1 MKTATQTGNL
11 HRRTPREFG
20 QALRAA
26 RKQEHLTQA
35 QLAAMAG
42 VPRQRLIA
50 LEKGSDGV
58 SLGAYAKVIA
68 ALGMEL
74 TLKPALV
81 RLADYPQLQMLAWN
95 RRGQEY
101 IPEREAFALY
111 ERNWHHVDLNQVS
124 TQEQNLIQNL
134 TQQYGRGVL
143 HV

>member
-1 MKTATQTGNL
+1 MATPTTVTLRTARGI
-11 HRRTPREFG
+11 G
-20 QALRAA
+20 KALRAA
-26 RKQEHLTQA
+26 RKQQHLTQA
-35 QLAAMAG
+35 QLATIAG

-50 LEKGSDGV
+50 LEQGSNGV
-58 SLGAYAKVIA
+58 SLGTYAKVVA

-74 TLKPALV
+74 TLKPAMV

-95 RRGQEY
+95 RNGQDY

-111 ERNWHHVDLNQVS
+111 ERNWDYVDQDQVS
-124 TQEQNLIQNL
+124 TQEHDLIQHL